1 MGYKLNNESSMSYED
16 VKIIEELIERKII
29 LTERLIRKIGIS
41 KESLLYRIQK
51 INSSLLHNEDDK
63 IEIYDD
69 KFLYLRIE
77 ETSKLT
83 QETQKIKRTSKE
95 LRKET
100 ILIQLL
106 FTDEILNLNELTS
119 FFSVVRN
126 TVKSD
131 VDEVFADNN
140 INKFDY
146 EQSNSKIQY
155 INKKIPDHKKIKEK
169 LVEKYIFSYING
181 TEDMYIRRIVNLL
194 NEELK
199 IFHKSYLNM
208 AIRHTLEETYNELS
222 YYDYNK
228 LMTKIVLM
236 ISSKKGKEK
245 RRGLEIRESHLMDE
259 INVAH
264 QLKKIE
270 KKEEVFFTSKE
281 KNEIMRFISKANIG
295 LVDSGSAEYQVSDDL
310 IDYNTR
316 KDTLNNV
323 LFIKDVGDKDFE
335 NILLRIMQKYN
346 IKNFNVMSFLEYFNS
361 KIFGNIDCIIF
372 ITENDDFNDI
382 GKNSAVKI
390 LINLKNY
397 ENDIQALEVI
407 KKIKG

>member
-1 MGYKLNNESSMSYED
+1 
-16 VKIIEELIERKII
+16 
-29 LTERLIRKIGIS
+29 
-41 KESLLYRIQK
+41 
-51 INSSLLHNEDDK
+51 
-63 IEIYDD
+63 
-69 KFLYLRIE
+69 
-77 ETSKLT
+77 
-83 QETQKIKRTSKE
+83 
-95 LRKET
+95 
-100 ILIQLL
+100 
-106 FTDEILNLNELTS
+106 
-119 FFSVVRN
+119 
-126 TVKSD
+126 
-131 VDEVFADNN
+131 
-140 INKFDY
+140 
-146 EQSNSKIQY
+146 
-155 INKKIPDHKKIKEK
+155 
-169 LVEKYIFSYING
+169 
-181 TEDMYIRRIVNLL
+181 MYIRRIVNLL

-208 AIRHTLEETYNELS
+208 AVRHTLEETYNKLS

-259 INVAH
+259 TNVAH

-270 KKEEVFFTSKE
+270 KKEEVFFTSRE

-323 LFIKDVGDKDFE
+323 LFIKDAGDKDFE